1 MMLLFLF
8 ILIFY
13 STYNHSITFIQNIHP
28 SPFAEDPLHLLI
40 AGQLSGKNLPGVLS
54 QDLNS
59 GLPYSKNKQI
69 YSRTGLHSF
78 CDRLEEEYSCASF
91 YKKVSFSRTL
101 GQLSKGG

>member
-1 MMLLFLF
+1 MLLFLF
-8 ILIFY
+8 ILIFF

-40 AGQLSGKNLPGVLS
+40 AGQLSGKNLPGVPS

-69 YSRTGLHSF
+69 YSLTGYTASAIGLKKNILV
-78 CDRLEEEYSCASF
+78 RLF
-91 YKKVSFSRTL
+91 TKKSPS
-101 GQLSKGG
+101 QEP